1 MDKRTRATNLDDK
14 SQLLEWQIHN
24 KREWQILRCPTGIRS
39 CWKRA
44 VYRLLANDRH
54 HFPVLFFSF
63 VLLKQLCLLLQS
75 FSSSLSVDTFPL
87 FINFILVYMIV
98 CMHICW
104 TRHIVSVI
112 LIVSIYKDIDNAV
125 GWWWIFKRNYG
136 ATVIMMM
143 NSKETIMQPWIWGR
157 FARMHKQRCKKRQ
170 IWQIYLCYS
179 FQYLYLTKHDSVIM
193 LFIPQKFLYDV
204 RINLWAFIDVS
215 LCNVYGQRSLFC
227 YML

>member
-1 MDKRTRATNLDDK
+1 MFRYKLVQAFFFSNPYLWAVVTLPPHAPPLLDKMSRCINTDGQKDEGDE

-98 CMHICW
+98 CMHIC
-104 TRHIVSVI
+104 
-112 LIVSIYKDIDNAV
+112 IYV
-125 GWWWIFKRNYG
+125 EHV
-136 ATVIMMM
+136 T
-143 NSKETIMQPWIWGR
+143 
-157 FARMHKQRCKKRQ
+157 
-170 IWQIYLCYS
+170 
-179 FQYLYLTKHDSVIM
+179 
-193 LFIPQKFLYDV
+193 
-204 RINLWAFIDVS
+204 
-215 LCNVYGQRSLFC
+215 
-227 YML
+227 